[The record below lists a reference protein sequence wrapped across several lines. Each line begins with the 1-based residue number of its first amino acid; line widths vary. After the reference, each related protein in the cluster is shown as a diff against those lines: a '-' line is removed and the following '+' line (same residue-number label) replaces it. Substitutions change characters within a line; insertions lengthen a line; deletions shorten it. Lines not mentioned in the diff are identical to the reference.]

1 MKRFVGALHRYQSIK
16 SAQWAD
22 IYVRV
27 LASQGSSKPNSKC
40 IISYFQWFFS
50 TDKTIYNL
58 LSLQTVLTPCW
69 DTEISAKLQ
78 KKLRNLIC
86 DRYRFQENCPHGK
99 LPPSPNSNANP
110 KPNADPDRGAIFLGG
125 NLPNTIDIWST
136 FLIKML
142 LFSEQCFFP
151 LFNKLLL
158 KISDN
163 RQENTNAGNF
173 FWIKTGLSCMRQ
185 LYLL

>member
-1 MKRFVGALHRYQSIK
+1 MISSDFRRLITISDKIDVGLSETLKKWVKRFVGALHRYQSIK

-27 LASQGSSKPNSKC
+27 LASQGLSKPNSKC

-142 LFSEQCFFP
+142 LFS
-151 LFNKLLL
+151 
-158 KISDN
+158 
-163 RQENTNAGNF
+163 
-173 FWIKTGLSCMRQ
+173 
-185 LYLL
+185 